1 MARIIVIDDNDAARV
16 GGWPT
21 MRPSRT
27 AGVAA
32 CRGPLRRREV
42 LRAGLAGFAGLSL
55 PGQTLEWLNNLLEP
69 IRAARERVEGLV
81 RRAEELK
88 GELET
93 KAA

>member
-1 MARIIVIDDNDAARV
+1 MTALLQTLTFLALYYFIIWLIVRWDTGRRV
-16 GGWPT
+16 DRQLHRWKTSDSTDP
-21 MRPSRT
+21 
-27 AGVAA
+27 
-32 CRGPLRRREV
+32 
-42 LRAGLAGFAGLSL
+42 GLSL

-69 IRAARERVEGLV
+69 IRAARERVESLV